1 MIILYEYTETAFTNN
16 GLGCLND
23 ATSCVVSETLNGEY
37 ELEMEYPV
45 NGIHYSDIQLRR
57 IIFAKPNSYDREQ
70 PFRIYSISKPI
81 GGLVTVNAEH
91 ISYDMSG
98 LPVRGAIEHYAWY
111 VKDVFDHIK
120 NNSVYPCPFTF
131 SSDITEEKKAISLSK
146 PRSVKAFLGTDE
158 GLLSLFG
165 GEWEFDRYNAILHK
179 ERGQNRGVSIEYGKN
194 LTDVT
199 QDEACSEMYTAV
211 YPYYYQEDDGLQRL
225 DEDVVKILDT
235 PYNNVCVLDLTSEFD
250 EMPTQ
255 DQLRAKTQEYIKDN
269 KLGEPKVSLKVSF
282 IKNPEVIEALQDVRL
297 GDTVGVKFIKIGVN
311 TTSRCINYEFNV
323 LTEQYNSI
331 GLGEPTKTIVDT
343 MTSTSIRI
351 DAANSAI
358 DDTQNDLDDEIDRAT
373 DAEGALD
380 TRITKTEEGL
390 EMEVSQRQTNDLDL
404 STRISQ
410 TPHKIDLTA
419 SGGEQ
424 SVGITIQLYDENG
437 NLVDTSSDNANIQI
451 TGVVTFNDLENAG
464 STTINGANITTGTI
478 SADRIDTENFVAKN
492 GNFTKSFNVE
502 IPISRSK
509 DFVIRAQSDELCFI
523 GREVYDIGLGGNL
536 IYGIYFKKN
545 RAYYAGPNGT
555 EEIATKNDIPDMSDY
570 ATKDDILTTSDLDNR
585 YMHDKFSGGS
595 DGTGSVFVHGIYYRS
610 GILTVTTASVSSS
623 DERLKTNISDMPDL
637 ESVYLKFKP
646 KKFRF
651 DDRLKGYD
659 HRWHYG
665 LLAQSVEESL
675 IEAGIFLDDTGLI
688 WKEPVY
694 DDFHEREVICDE
706 MVYKLDKDEL
716 HAMHIQM
723 IQKQHKE
730 IEQLKLENVRIKGEL
745 DILKQKLERLEE
757 KLC

>member
-111 VKDVFDHIK
+111 VNDVFDHIK

-211 YPYYYQEDDGLQRL
+211 YPYYYKEDDGLQRL
-225 DEDVVKILDT
+225 DEDIVKILDT

-255 DQLRAKTQEYIKDN
+255 DQLRAKTREYIKDN

-323 LTEQYNSI
+323 ITNQYNSI

-358 DDTQNDLDDEIDRAT
+358 DDTQNDLNDTKDDLTDEIDRAT
-373 DAEGALD
+373 GAEGALS

-390 EMEVSQRQTNDLDL
+390 ETEVTRAQGAENYLGSRITQTAESITAEVSKKVGEDEIRSKFAMSPENVTIESGSINFNSNTIGIDSDNFGLD
-404 STRISQ
+404 SDTGE
-410 TPHKIDLTA
+410 TKFY
-419 SGGEQ
+419 GEQ
-424 SVGITIQLYDENG
+424 TFYEDKSMSTSGRFGYGYIDGMSSPLGFYFNKNLYVNKNKVALEKNIPDTSKFAPKSSPTLSNATLTGNIDAIGIKGRSSSASANVRCQDGSSTGYLAIAATSSKRYKHDIADITDPKLDPHRLLRLHARQYKYNLDYLDPEDTRYDE
-437 NLVDTSSDNANIQI
+437 
-451 TGVVTFNDLENAG
+451 VVCG
-464 STTINGANITTGTI
+464 
-478 SADRIDTENFVAKN
+478 FVAEEVLKQYPVACE
-492 GNFTKSFNVE
+492 FNAYGMPE
-502 IPISRSK
+502 NWDARYIIPPM
-509 DFVIRAQSDELCFI
+509 L
-523 GREVYDIGLGGNL
+523 
-536 IYGIYFKKN
+536 
-545 RAYYAGPNGT
+545 
-555 EEIATKNDIPDMSDY
+555 
-570 ATKDDILTTSDLDNR
+570 
-585 YMHDKFSGGS
+585 
-595 DGTGSVFVHGIYYRS
+595 
-610 GILTVTTASVSSS
+610 
-623 DERLKTNISDMPDL
+623 
-637 ESVYLKFKP
+637 
-646 KKFRF
+646 
-651 DDRLKGYD
+651 
-659 HRWHYG
+659 
-665 LLAQSVEESL
+665 SL
-675 IEAGIFLDDTGLI
+675 IQE
-688 WKEPVY
+688 
-694 DDFHEREVICDE
+694 
-706 MVYKLDKDEL
+706 
-716 HAMHIQM
+716 
-723 IQKQHKE
+723 QHLE
-730 IEQLKLENVRIKGEL
+730 IESLKLENLQIKGEL
-745 DILKQKLERLEE
+745 DILKQKLKRLEE

>member
-57 IIFAKPNSYDREQ
+57 IIFAKPNSYDRAQ

-131 SSDITEEKKAISLSK
+131 SSDITEEKKSISLSK

-235 PYNNVCVLDLTSEFD
+235 TYNNVCVLDLTSEFD

-282 IKNPEVIEALQDVRL
+282 IKNPEVIESLQDVRL

-343 MTSTSIRI
+343 MTSTNTRI

-373 DAEGALD
+373 DAEGAL
-380 TRITKTEEGL
+380 
-390 EMEVSQRQTNDLDL
+390 
-404 STRISQ
+404 STRIDKTDSDITLEVARAQ
-410 TPHKIDLTA
+410 LAEGQLDA
-419 SGGEQ
+419 SL
-424 SVGITIQLYDENG
+424 QLKLGRDENDQI
-437 NLVDTSSDNANIQI
+437 VSMINA
-451 TGVVTFNDLENAG
+451 
-464 STTINGANITTGTI
+464 
-478 SADRIDTENFVAKN
+478 SADQIKLTGNRLIVECNNF
-492 GNFTKSFNVE
+492 
-502 IPISRSK
+502 
-509 DFVIRAQSDELCFI
+509 EL
-523 GREVYDIGLGGNL
+523 D
-536 IYGIYFKKN
+536 
-545 RAYYAGPNGT
+545 YAGRVHIIDSLLFDSGDAT
-555 EEIATKNDIPDMSDY
+555 GIEILGHDGKHNALLQNINLDIESVTTQDGFAL
-570 ATKDDILTTSDLDNR
+570 ATKDDIPTTSDLDNR

-595 DGTGSVFVHGIYYRS
+595 DGTGSVFVHGIYYSS

-623 DERLKTNISDMPDL
+623 DERLKTNVSDMPDL
-637 ESVYLKFKP
+637 ESVYMKFKP

-675 IEAGIFLDDTGLI
+675 IEAGISICDTGLI

-723 IQKQHKE
+723 IQKQQHE
-730 IEQLKLENVRIKGEL
+730 IESLKLENLQIKGEL

>member
-23 ATSCVVSETLNGEY
+23 ATSCVVKETLNGEY
-37 ELEMEYPV
+37 GLEMEYPV

-57 IIFAKPNSYDREQ
+57 IILAKPNSYDQTQ

-111 VKDVFDHIK
+111 VNDVFEHIR

-131 SSDITEEKKAISLSK
+131 SSDITEEKKDISLSK
-146 PRSVKAFLGTDE
+146 PRSVKAFLGTEE

-165 GEWEFDRYNAILHK
+165 GEWEFDRYKAVLHNK
-179 ERGQNRGVSIEYGKN
+179 RGQNRGVSIEYGKN

-199 QDEACSEMYTAV
+199 QDEKCSEMYTAV

-225 DEDVVKILDT
+225 DDDVVKILDT
-235 PYNNVCVLDLTSEFD
+235 PYKNVCVLDLTSEFE

-255 DQLRAKTQEYIKDN
+255 DQLRTKAQEYIKDN

-297 GDTVGVKFIKIGVN
+297 GDTVGVKFIKIGVD
-311 TTSRCINYEFNV
+311 TTSRCISYEFNV
-323 LTEQYNSI
+323 LTGQYNSI
-331 GLGEPTKTIVDT
+331 ELGEPTKTIVDT
-343 MTSTSIRI
+343 MTSTSSRL
-351 DAANSAI
+351 DS
-358 DDTQNDLDDEIDRAT
+358 TQNDLNDTKNDLDDTKEDLTDEIDRAT
-373 DAEGALD
+373 TSEGVLN

-390 EMEVSQRQTNDLDL
+390 ESEVSQRQANDLDL

-437 NLVDTSSDNANIQI
+437 NLVDTSSGEANITV
-451 TGVVTFNDLENAG
+451 TGFVTFTDLANAG
-464 STTINGANITTGTI
+464 STTINGSNITTGI
-478 SADRIDTENFVAKN
+478 IRSSNSE
-492 GNFTKSFNVE
+492 FTNATFYEGV
-502 IPISRSK
+502 
-509 DFVIRAQSDELCFI
+509 DF
-523 GREVYDIGLGGNL
+523 GYNW
-536 IYGIYFKKN
+536 
-545 RAYYAGPNGT
+545 
-555 EEIATKNDIPDMSDY
+555 
-570 ATKDDILTTSDLDNR
+570 
-585 YMHDKFSGGS
+585 GGS
-595 DGTGSVFVHGIYYRS
+595 EYTFPIFSVPSLGTLQFGGSGLHTHMPGSLEVDGVISHYGSSVVWEDDLSSYINDVDAYADSDKGTTFYYS
-610 GILTVTTASVSSS
+610 IQHDGHILTVRRRAINTS
-623 DERLKTNISDMPDL
+623 DERLKVDLLPLDDLTGIYMSFEPISYHFNPGLD
-637 ESVYLKFKP
+637 
-646 KKFRF
+646 
-651 DDRLKGYD
+651 GYEKELQ
-659 HRWHYG
+659 YG
-665 LLAQSVEESL
+665 LSAQKVEK
-675 IEAGIFLDDTGLI
+675 AFLDHGIKDNALV
-688 WKEPVY
+688 WKVAP
-694 DDFHEREVICDE
+694 DKDFHEDTYTGGDL
-706 MVYKLDKDEL
+706 VYHLDKDQL

-723 IQKQHKE
+723 IQKQQHE
-730 IEQLKLENVRIKGEL
+730 IEALKLENTQVKGEL
-745 DILKQKLERLEE
+745 DILKQRLERLEE

>member
-57 IIFAKPNSYDREQ
+57 IIFAKPNSYDRAQ

-131 SSDITEEKKAISLSK
+131 SSDITEEKKSISLSK

-235 PYNNVCVLDLTSEFD
+235 TYNNVCVLDLTSEFD

-282 IKNPEVIEALQDVRL
+282 IKNPEVIESLQDVRL

-343 MTSTSIRI
+343 MTSTNTRI

-373 DAEGALD
+373 DAEGAL
-380 TRITKTEEGL
+380 
-390 EMEVSQRQTNDLDL
+390 
-404 STRISQ
+404 STRIDKTDSDITLEVARAQ
-410 TPHKIDLTA
+410 LAEGQLDA
-419 SGGEQ
+419 SL
-424 SVGITIQLYDENG
+424 QLKLGRDENDQI
-437 NLVDTSSDNANIQI
+437 VSMINA
-451 TGVVTFNDLENAG
+451 
-464 STTINGANITTGTI
+464 
-478 SADRIDTENFVAKN
+478 SADQIKLTGNRLIVECNNF
-492 GNFTKSFNVE
+492 
-502 IPISRSK
+502 
-509 DFVIRAQSDELCFI
+509 EL
-523 GREVYDIGLGGNL
+523 D
-536 IYGIYFKKN
+536 
-545 RAYYAGPNGT
+545 YAGRVHIIDSLLFDSGDAT
-555 EEIATKNDIPDMSDY
+555 GIEILGHDGKHNALLQNINLDIESVTTQDGFAL
-570 ATKDDILTTSDLDNR
+570 ATKDDIPTTSDLDNR

-595 DGTGSVFVHGIYYRS
+595 DGTGSVFVHGIYYSS

-623 DERLKTNISDMPDL
+623 DERLKTNVSDMPDL
-637 ESVYLKFKP
+637 ESVYMKFKP

-675 IEAGIFLDDTGLI
+675 IEAGISICDTGLI

-723 IQKQHKE
+723 IQKQQHE
-730 IEQLKLENVRIKGEL
+730 IESLKLENLQIKGEL
-745 DILKQKLERLEE
+745 DILKQKLKRLEE

>member
-23 ATSCVVSETLNGEY
+23 ATSCVVKETLNSEY

-57 IIFAKPNSYDREQ
+57 IIFAKPNSYDQAQ

-81 GGLVTVNAEH
+81 GGIVTVNAEH

-98 LPVRGAIEHYAWY
+98 LPVRGSLENYAWY
-111 VKDVFDHIK
+111 VNDVFEHIR

-131 SSDITEEKKAISLSK
+131 SSDITEEKKSINLSK
-146 PRSVKAFLGTDE
+146 PRSVKAFLGTDD

-179 ERGQNRGVSIEYGKN
+179 KRGQNRGVSIEYGKN

-199 QDEACSEMYTAV
+199 QDEKCSEMYTAV

-225 DEDVVKILDT
+225 DDDVIKILDT
-235 PYNNVCVLDLTSEFD
+235 TYKNVYVLDLSSEFD

-255 DQLRAKTQEYIKDN
+255 DQLREKAQEYINDN

-282 IKNPEVIEALQDVRL
+282 IKNPEVIEALHDVRL
-297 GDTVGVKFIKIGVN
+297 GDTVSVKFIKIGVD
-311 TTSRCINYEFNV
+311 TTSRCISYEFNV

-331 GLGEPTKTIVDT
+331 ELGEPTKTIVDT
-343 MTSTSIRI
+343 MTSTNSKIDDANDRI
-351 DAANSAI
+351 DDANGAI
-358 DDTQNDLDDEIDRAT
+358 EDTQDNLDAEIDRAT
-373 DAEGALD
+373 GAED
-380 TRITKTEEGL
+380 
-390 EMEVSQRQTNDLDL
+390 VL
-404 STRISQ
+404 STRIDKTDSDITLEVERAQ
-410 TPHKIDLTA
+410 LAEGQLNA
-419 SGGEQ
+419 SLSLKLGR
-424 SVGITIQLYDENG
+424 DENDQ
-437 NLVDTSSDNANIQI
+437 VVSMINA
-451 TGVVTFNDLENAG
+451 
-464 STTINGANITTGTI
+464 
-478 SADRIDTENFVAKN
+478 SADQIKLKGNRLIVECNNFELDSAGRVHIIDSLLFDSGDAT
-492 GNFTKSFNVE
+492 GIE
-502 IPISRSK
+502 I
-509 DFVIRAQSDELCFI
+509 I
-523 GREVYDIGLGGNL
+523 GYDGLHN
-536 IYGIYFKKN
+536 
-545 RAYYAGPNGT
+545 
-555 EEIATKNDIPDMSDY
+555 ATLRNIKLDIESVTTLDGLTLATIEDIP
-570 ATKDDILTTSDLDNR
+570 TTEDLDNR
-585 YMHDKFSGGS
+585 YMHGMVSSGLS
-595 DGTGSVFVHGIYYRS
+595 GTGSVFVHGIHYSS

-623 DERLKTNISDMPDL
+623 DERLKTNVSDMPDL

-646 KKFRF
+646 KKFQF

-675 IEAGIFLDDTGLI
+675 IEAGISIDDTGLI

-723 IQKQHKE
+723 IQKQHEE
-730 IEQLKLENVRIKGEL
+730 IEQLKLENVQIKGEL
-745 DILKQKLERLEE
+745 DILKQKLKILEG

>member
-57 IIFAKPNSYDREQ
+57 IIFVKPNSYDREQ

-131 SSDITEEKKAISLSK
+131 SSDITEEKKAISLSE

-235 PYNNVCVLDLTSEFD
+235 TYNNVCVLDLTSEFD

-343 MTSTSIRI
+343 MTSTNTRI
-351 DAANSAI
+351 DEANSAI

-373 DAEGALD
+373 DAEGAL
-380 TRITKTEEGL
+380 
-390 EMEVSQRQTNDLDL
+390 
-404 STRISQ
+404 STRIDKTDSDITLEVARAKSAEGQ
-410 TPHKIDLTA
+410 LDASLSLKLGRDENDQVVSMINASADQISLQGNRLIIDSNNFQLDGDGHVYIVESLGFRASSYGENTEIIGLDGKGDPVLQNIYLDLNSVTAQNDESIATTSYVDNLIARIPEPPVKKITA
-419 SGGEQ
+419 SPTGTHSGTIKKAIRFLNVIGGSNGTYQIHGEVYTIDTGSDRRIKDHITDLPEELESAYLNLHPVKFRYKPGLKSSDSSQ
-424 SVGITIQLYDENG
+424 YHYGFISQELEKALLDVGIRECDTSLYEY
-437 NLVDTSSDNANIQI
+437 LPVDTDEH
-451 TGVVTFNDLENAG
+451 VDLY
-464 STTINGANITTGTI
+464 
-478 SADRIDTENFVAKN
+478 V
-492 GNFTKSFNVE
+492 
-502 IPISRSK
+502 
-509 DFVIRAQSDELCFI
+509 
-523 GREVYDIGLGGNL
+523 
-536 IYGIYFKKN
+536 
-545 RAYYAGPNGT
+545 
-555 EEIATKNDIPDMSDY
+555 
-570 ATKDDILTTSDLDNR
+570 DDKLHHVN
-585 YMHDKFSGGS
+585 
-595 DGTGSVFVHGIYYRS
+595 YR
-610 GILTVTTASVSSS
+610 
-623 DERLKTNISDMPDL
+623 
-637 ESVYLKFKP
+637 
-646 KKFRF
+646 
-651 DDRLKGYD
+651 
-659 HRWHYG
+659 
-665 LLAQSVEESL
+665 
-675 IEAGIFLDDTGLI
+675 
-688 WKEPVY
+688 
-694 DDFHEREVICDE
+694 
-706 MVYKLDKDEL
+706 EL
-716 HAMHIQM
+716 HAMHVQM
-723 IQKQHKE
+723 IQKQQHE
-730 IEQLKLENVRIKGEL
+730 IESLKLENLQIKGEL

>member
-343 MTSTSIRI
+343 MTSTNTRI

-358 DDTQNDLDDEIDRAT
+358 DDTQDDLDDEIDRAT
-373 DAEGALD
+373 DAEGAL
-380 TRITKTEEGL
+380 
-390 EMEVSQRQTNDLDL
+390 
-404 STRISQ
+404 STRIDKTDSDITLEVARAKSAEGQ
-410 TPHKIDLTA
+410 LDA
-419 SGGEQ
+419 SLVMKLGR
-424 SVGITIQLYDENG
+424 DENDQ
-437 NLVDTSSDNANIQI
+437 VVSMINA
-451 TGVVTFNDLENAG
+451 
-464 STTINGANITTGTI
+464 
-478 SADRIDTENFVAKN
+478 SADQIKLTGNRLIVECNNFELDSAGRVHIIDSLLFDSGDAT
-492 GNFTKSFNVE
+492 GIE
-502 IPISRSK
+502 I
-509 DFVIRAQSDELCFI
+509 I
-523 GREVYDIGLGGNL
+523 GHDGRHNALLQNINLDIESV
-536 IYGIYFKKN
+536 
-545 RAYYAGPNGT
+545 T
-555 EEIATKNDIPDMSDY
+555 TPDGFAL
-570 ATKDDILTTSDLDNR
+570 ATKDDIPTTSYLDNR
-585 YMHDKFSGGS
+585 YMHAKSSGGS
-595 DGTGSVFVHGIYYRS
+595 DGTGSVFVHGIYYNS

-623 DERLKTNISDMPDL
+623 DKRLKTNVSDMPDL

-665 LLAQSVEESL
+665 LLAQSVEESM
-675 IEAGIFLDDTGLI
+675 IEAGISIDDTGLI

-730 IEQLKLENVRIKGEL
+730 IEQLKLENVQIKGEL

>member
-81 GGLVTVNAEH
+81 GGLVTINAEH

-235 PYNNVCVLDLTSEFD
+235 TYNNVCVLDLTSEFD

-282 IKNPEVIEALQDVRL
+282 IINPEVIEALQDVRL

-343 MTSTSIRI
+343 MTSTSNRI

-358 DDTQNDLDDEIDRAT
+358 DDTQNDLNDTKDDLTDEIDRAT
-373 DAEGALD
+373 VAEGALN
-380 TRITKTEEGL
+380 TRITKTEEGI
-390 EMEVSQRQTNDLDL
+390 EMEVTRAQGAENSLGSRITQAADSITEEVSKKVGEDEIRSKFAMSPENVTIESGSINFNSNTIGIDSDNFGLD
-404 STRISQ
+404 SYTGE
-410 TPHKIDLTA
+410 TKFY
-419 SGGEQ
+419 GEQ
-424 SVGITIQLYDENG
+424 TFYEDKSMSTSGRFGYGYIDGMSSPLGFYFNENLYVNQNKVALESSPTLSNATLTGNIDAIGIKGRSSSASANVRCQDGSSTGYLAISATSSRRYKHDIADITDPKLDPHHLLRLHARQYKYNLDYLDPEDTRYDE
-437 NLVDTSSDNANIQI
+437 
-451 TGVVTFNDLENAG
+451 VVCG
-464 STTINGANITTGTI
+464 
-478 SADRIDTENFVAKN
+478 FVAEEVLKQYPVACE
-492 GNFTKSFNVE
+492 FNAYGMPE
-502 IPISRSK
+502 NWDARYIIPPM
-509 DFVIRAQSDELCFI
+509 L
-523 GREVYDIGLGGNL
+523 
-536 IYGIYFKKN
+536 
-545 RAYYAGPNGT
+545 
-555 EEIATKNDIPDMSDY
+555 
-570 ATKDDILTTSDLDNR
+570 
-585 YMHDKFSGGS
+585 
-595 DGTGSVFVHGIYYRS
+595 
-610 GILTVTTASVSSS
+610 
-623 DERLKTNISDMPDL
+623 
-637 ESVYLKFKP
+637 
-646 KKFRF
+646 
-651 DDRLKGYD
+651 
-659 HRWHYG
+659 
-665 LLAQSVEESL
+665 SL
-675 IEAGIFLDDTGLI
+675 IQE
-688 WKEPVY
+688 
-694 DDFHEREVICDE
+694 
-706 MVYKLDKDEL
+706 
-716 HAMHIQM
+716 
-723 IQKQHKE
+723 QHLE
-730 IEQLKLENVRIKGEL
+730 IESLKLENLQIKGEL
-745 DILKQKLERLEE
+745 DILKQKLKRLEE

>member
-1 MIILYEYTETAFTNN
+1 MIILYEYTETVFTNN

-23 ATSCVVSETLNGEY
+23 ATSCVVKETLNSEY

-57 IIFAKPNSYDREQ
+57 IIFAKPNSYDQAQ

-81 GGLVTVNAEH
+81 GGIVTVNAEH

-98 LPVRGAIEHYAWY
+98 LPVRGALENYAWY
-111 VKDVFDHIK
+111 VNDVFEHIR

-131 SSDITEEKKAISLSK
+131 SSDITEEKKSINLSK
-146 PRSVKAFLGTDE
+146 PRSVKAFLGTDD

-179 ERGQNRGVSIEYGKN
+179 KRGQNRGVSIEYGKN

-225 DEDVVKILDT
+225 DDDVIKILDT
-235 PYNNVCVLDLTSEFD
+235 TYKNVYVLDLSSEFD

-255 DQLRAKTQEYIKDN
+255 DQLREKAQEYINDN

-282 IKNPEVIEALQDVRL
+282 IKNPEVIEALHDVRL
-297 GDTVGVKFIKIGVN
+297 GDTVSVKFIKIGVD
-311 TTSRCINYEFNV
+311 TTSRCISYEFNV

-331 GLGEPTKTIVDT
+331 ELGEPIKTIVDT
-343 MTSTSIRI
+343 MTST
-351 DAANSAI
+351 NSAI
-358 DDTQNDLDDEIDRAT
+358 IDTQNNLDAEIDRAT
-373 DAEGALD
+373 GVEGTLN
-380 TRITKTEEGL
+380 TRIEKTDEGL
-390 EMEVSQRQTNDLDL
+390 EMEVSQRQANDLDL

-410 TPHKIDLTA
+410 TPHAIALIA
-419 SGGEQ
+419 SGGNN
-424 SVGITIQLYDENG
+424 SVGIEIQLYDENG
-437 NLVDTSSDNANIQI
+437 NLISKESETANITI
-451 TGVVTFNDLENAG
+451 TGFVAFEDLEHTG
-464 STTINGANITTGTI
+464 RTTINGSNIKTGTI
-478 SADRIDTENFVAKN
+478 SADRIDTENLVAKN
-492 GNFTKSFNVE
+492 GNFTKSFNVQ
-502 IPISRSK
+502 IPISGSK
-509 DFVIRAQSDELCFI
+509 NFVIRAQSDELCFI
-523 GREVYDIGLGGNL
+523 GREEYDSGLEGNI

-545 RAYYAGPNGT
+545 RAYYAGPNST
-555 EEIATKNDIPDMSDY
+555 AEIATKNDILT
-570 ATKDDILTTSDLDNR
+570 TKDLDKR
-585 YMHDKFSGGS
+585 YMYDKQSGGS
-595 DGTGSVFVHGIYYRS
+595 DGEGSVFVHGVYYSS
-610 GILTVTTASVSSS
+610 GILTVTTASVKSS
-623 DERLKTNISDMPDL
+623 DERLKTNVSDMPDL

-675 IEAGIFLDDTGLI
+675 IEAGISIDDTGLI

-730 IEQLKLENVRIKGEL
+730 IEQLKLENVQIKGEL
-745 DILKQKLERLEE
+745 DILKQRLERMEE
-757 KLC
+757 RYANHV

>member
-57 IIFAKPNSYDREQ
+57 IIFAKPNSYDRAQ

-235 PYNNVCVLDLTSEFD
+235 SYNNVCVLDLTSEFD

-282 IKNPEVIEALQDVRL
+282 IKNPEVIDALQDVRL

-331 GLGEPTKTIVDT
+331 ELGEPTKTIVDT
-343 MTSTSIRI
+343 MTSTNTRI

-358 DDTQNDLDDEIDRAT
+358 DDTQDNLDDEIDRAT

-380 TRITKTEEGL
+380 TRITKTAEGL
-390 EMEVSQRQTNDLDL
+390 EMEVSQRQANDLDL

-419 SGGEQ
+419 YGGDQ
-424 SVGITIQLYDENG
+424 SVGIIIQLYDENG
-437 NLVDTSSDNANIQI
+437 NLVDTSSGEANII
-451 TGVVTFNDLENAG
+451 VTGFVTFNDLENAG

-478 SADRIDTENFVAKN
+478 SADRIDTENLVAKN

-502 IPISRSK
+502 IPISGSK
-509 DFVIRAQSDELCFI
+509 NFVIRAQSDELCFI
-523 GREVYDIGLGGNL
+523 GREVYDSGLGGNL

-595 DGTGSVFVHGIYYRS
+595 DGTGSVFVHGIYYSS

-623 DERLKTNISDMPDL
+623 DERLKTNVSDMPDL

-675 IEAGIFLDDTGLI
+675 IEAGISIYDTGLI

-730 IEQLKLENVRIKGEL
+730 IESLKLENVQIKGEL
-745 DILKQKLERLEE
+745 DILKQKLKRLEE

>member
-23 ATSCVVSETLNGEY
+23 ATSCVVKETLNSEY

-57 IIFAKPNSYDREQ
+57 IIFAKPNSYDQAQ

-81 GGLVTVNAEH
+81 GGIVTVNAEH

-98 LPVRGAIEHYAWY
+98 LPVRGALENYAWY
-111 VKDVFDHIK
+111 VNDVFEHIR

-131 SSDITEEKKAISLSK
+131 SSDITEEKKSINLSK
-146 PRSVKAFLGTDE
+146 PRSVKAFLGTDD

-179 ERGQNRGVSIEYGKN
+179 KRGQNRGVSIEYGKN

-225 DEDVVKILDT
+225 DDDVIKILDT
-235 PYNNVCVLDLTSEFD
+235 TYKNVYVLDLSSEFD

-255 DQLRAKTQEYIKDN
+255 DQLREKAQEYINDN

-282 IKNPEVIEALQDVRL
+282 IKNPEVIEALHDVRL
-297 GDTVGVKFIKIGVN
+297 GDTVSVKFIKIGVD
-311 TTSRCINYEFNV
+311 TTSRCISYEFNV

-331 GLGEPTKTIVDT
+331 ELGEPIKTIVDT
-343 MTSTSIRI
+343 MTST
-351 DAANSAI
+351 NSKI
-358 DDTQNDLDDEIDRAT
+358 DDANGAIEDTQDNLDAEIDRAT
-373 DAEGALD
+373 ASEEVLGTRIDKTDSDITLEVTRAKLAEGQLDASLSLKLGRDENDQVVSMINASADQIKLTGNRLIVECNNFELDSSGRVHIIDSLLFDSGDATGIEIIGHDGKHNALLKN
-380 TRITKTEEGL
+380 I
-390 EMEVSQRQTNDLDL
+390 NLD
-404 STRISQ
+404 I
-410 TPHKIDLTA
+410 
-419 SGGEQ
+419 E
-424 SVGITIQLYDENG
+424 SVTTLDGITLAT
-437 NLVDTSSDNANIQI
+437 VD
-451 TGVVTFNDLENAG
+451 
-464 STTINGANITTGTI
+464 
-478 SADRIDTENFVAKN
+478 
-492 GNFTKSFNVE
+492 
-502 IPISRSK
+502 
-509 DFVIRAQSDELCFI
+509 
-523 GREVYDIGLGGNL
+523 
-536 IYGIYFKKN
+536 
-545 RAYYAGPNGT
+545 
-555 EEIATKNDIPDMSDY
+555 DIP
-570 ATKDDILTTSDLDNR
+570 TTEDLDNR
-585 YMHDKFSGGS
+585 YMHGMVSSGLS
-595 DGTGSVFVHGIYYRS
+595 GTGSVFVHGIHYSS

-623 DERLKTNISDMPDL
+623 DERLKTNVSDMPDL
-637 ESVYLKFKP
+637 ESVYMKFKP
-646 KKFRF
+646 KKFQF

-675 IEAGIFLDDTGLI
+675 IEVGISIDDTGLI

-730 IEQLKLENVRIKGEL
+730 IEQLKLENVQIKGEL
-745 DILKQKLERLEE
+745 DILKQRLERMEE
-757 KLC
+757 RYANNV

>member
-111 VKDVFDHIK
+111 VNDVFDHIK

-211 YPYYYQEDDGLQRL
+211 YPYYYQEDDGLQKL

-235 PYNNVCVLDLTSEFD
+235 TYNNVCVLDLTSEFD

-343 MTSTSIRI
+343 MTSTNTRI

-358 DDTQNDLDDEIDRAT
+358 DDTQDNLNDEIDRAT

-380 TRITKTEEGL
+380 TRITKTAESIEL
-390 EMEVSQRQTNDLDL
+390 EVTRAQGAENYLGSRITQTAESITAEVSKKVGEDEIRSKFAMSPENVTIESGSINFNSNTIGIDSDNFGLD
-404 STRISQ
+404 SDTGE
-410 TPHKIDLTA
+410 TKFY
-419 SGGEQ
+419 GEQ
-424 SVGITIQLYDENG
+424 TFYEDKSMSTSGRFGYGYIDGMSSPLGFYFNKNLYVNK
-437 NLVDTSSDNANIQI
+437 NK
-451 TGVVTFNDLENAG
+451 
-464 STTINGANITTGTI
+464 
-478 SADRIDTENFVAKN
+478 VALAK
-492 GNFTKSFNVE
+492 
-502 IPISRSK
+502 
-509 DFVIRAQSDELCFI
+509 
-523 GREVYDIGLGGNL
+523 
-536 IYGIYFKKN
+536 
-545 RAYYAGPNGT
+545 
-555 EEIATKNDIPDMSDY
+555 DIPDTSEFARKSSPTLSN
-570 ATKDDILTTSDLDNR
+570 ATLTGNIDAI
-585 YMHDKFSGGS
+585 
-595 DGTGSVFVHGIYYRS
+595 GIKGR
-610 GILTVTTASVSSS
+610 SSS
-623 DERLKTNISDMPDL
+623 ASANVRCQDGSSTG
-637 ESVYLKFKP
+637 YLAIAATSSKRYKHDIADITDP
-646 KKFRF
+646 
-651 DDRLKGYD
+651 
-659 HRWHYG
+659 
-665 LLAQSVEESL
+665 
-675 IEAGIFLDDTGLI
+675 
-688 WKEPVY
+688 
-694 DDFHEREVICDE
+694 
-706 MVYKLDKDEL
+706 KLDPHHLLKL
-716 HAMHIQM
+716 HARQYKYNLDYLDPKDARYDEVVCGFVAEEVLKQYPVACEFNAYGMPENWDARYIIPPMLALIQE
-723 IQKQHKE
+723 QHLE
-730 IEQLKLENVRIKGEL
+730 IESLKLENLQIKGEL
-745 DILKQKLERLEE
+745 DILKQKLKRLEE

>member
-98 LPVRGAIEHYAWY
+98 LPVRGAIEHYVWY

-225 DEDVVKILDT
+225 DEDVVKIIDT
-235 PYNNVCVLDLTSEFD
+235 SYNNVCVLDLTSEFD

-343 MTSTSIRI
+343 MTSTNTRI
-351 DAANSAI
+351 DEANSAI
-358 DDTQNDLDDEIDRAT
+358 DDTQDNLDDEIDRAT
-373 DAEGALD
+373 DAEGAL
-380 TRITKTEEGL
+380 
-390 EMEVSQRQTNDLDL
+390 
-404 STRISQ
+404 STRIDKTDSNIALEVTRAQ
-410 TPHKIDLTA
+410 GAENSLASSITLTA
-419 SGGEQ
+419 ESITTEVTRAQGAENSLASTITQTAESITAEVNKKVGTDEIRSKFAMSPENVTIESGSINFNSNTIGIDSDNFGLDSYTGETKFYGEQ
-424 SVGITIQLYDENG
+424 TFYEDKSMSTSGRFGYGYIDGMSSPLGFYFNENLYVNQNKVALESSPTLSNATLTGNIDAIGIKGRSSSASANVRCQDGSSTGYLAIAATSSKRYKHDIADITDSKLDPHRLLRLHARQYKYNLDYLDPEDARYDE
-437 NLVDTSSDNANIQI
+437 
-451 TGVVTFNDLENAG
+451 VVCG
-464 STTINGANITTGTI
+464 
-478 SADRIDTENFVAKN
+478 FVAEEVLKQYPVACE
-492 GNFTKSFNVE
+492 FNAYGMPE
-502 IPISRSK
+502 NWDARYIIPPM
-509 DFVIRAQSDELCFI
+509 L
-523 GREVYDIGLGGNL
+523 
-536 IYGIYFKKN
+536 
-545 RAYYAGPNGT
+545 
-555 EEIATKNDIPDMSDY
+555 
-570 ATKDDILTTSDLDNR
+570 
-585 YMHDKFSGGS
+585 
-595 DGTGSVFVHGIYYRS
+595 
-610 GILTVTTASVSSS
+610 
-623 DERLKTNISDMPDL
+623 
-637 ESVYLKFKP
+637 
-646 KKFRF
+646 
-651 DDRLKGYD
+651 
-659 HRWHYG
+659 
-665 LLAQSVEESL
+665 SL
-675 IEAGIFLDDTGLI
+675 IQE
-688 WKEPVY
+688 
-694 DDFHEREVICDE
+694 
-706 MVYKLDKDEL
+706 
-716 HAMHIQM
+716 
-723 IQKQHKE
+723 QHLE
-730 IEQLKLENVRIKGEL
+730 IESLKLENLQIKGEL
-745 DILKQKLERLEE
+745 DILKQKLKRLEE

>member
-57 IIFAKPNSYDREQ
+57 IIFAKPNSYDRAQ

-131 SSDITEEKKAISLSK
+131 SSDITEEKKSISLSK

-199 QDEACSEMYTAV
+199 QDEVCSEMYTAV

-235 PYNNVCVLDLTSEFD
+235 TYNNVCVLDLTSEFD

-343 MTSTSIRI
+343 MTSTNTRI
-351 DAANSAI
+351 DEANSAI
-358 DDTQNDLDDEIDRAT
+358 DDTQNNLDDEIDRAT
-373 DAEGALD
+373 GAEGALSI
-380 TRITKTEEGL
+380 RVTKTEEGIVSEVTRAQNAESSL
-390 EMEVSQRQTNDLDL
+390 ASSITQTSESITAEVSKKVGENEVRSKFAMSSENVTIESGSINFNSNTIGIDSDNFGLDPD
-404 STRISQ
+404 TGE
-410 TPHKIDLTA
+410 TKFY
-419 SGGEQ
+419 GEQ
-424 SVGITIQLYDENG
+424 TFYDDKSMTNSGTFGYGYIDGMSSPLAFYFDHDLYVNQNKVALESSPTLSNATLTGNIDAIGIKGRSSSASANVRCQNG
-437 NLVDTSSDNANIQI
+437 SSTGYLAIAATSSQ
-451 TGVVTFNDLENAG
+451 
-464 STTINGANITTGTI
+464 
-478 SADRIDTENFVAKN
+478 
-492 GNFTKSFNVE
+492 
-502 IPISRSK
+502 
-509 DFVIRAQSDELCFI
+509 
-523 GREVYDIGLGGNL
+523 
-536 IYGIYFKKN
+536 
-545 RAYYAGPNGT
+545 
-555 EEIATKNDIPDMSDY
+555 
-570 ATKDDILTTSDLDNR
+570 R
-585 YMHDKFSGGS
+585 YKH
-595 DGTGSVFVHGIYYRS
+595 
-610 GILTVTTASVSSS
+610 
-623 DERLKTNISDMPDL
+623 NISDITDPKLDPHRLLRLHARQYKYNLDYLDPEDARYDEVVCGFVAEEVLKQYPVACEFNAYGMPENWDARYIIPPML
-637 ESVYLKFKP
+637 
-646 KKFRF
+646 
-651 DDRLKGYD
+651 
-659 HRWHYG
+659 
-665 LLAQSVEESL
+665 SL
-675 IEAGIFLDDTGLI
+675 IQE
-688 WKEPVY
+688 
-694 DDFHEREVICDE
+694 
-706 MVYKLDKDEL
+706 
-716 HAMHIQM
+716 
-723 IQKQHKE
+723 QHCE
-730 IEQLKLENVRIKGEL
+730 IESLKLENLQIKGEL
-745 DILKQKLERLEE
+745 DILKQKLKRLEE

>member
-23 ATSCVVSETLNGEY
+23 ATSCVVKETLNSEY

-57 IIFAKPNSYDREQ
+57 IIFAKPNSYDQAQ

-81 GGLVTVNAEH
+81 GGIVTVNAEH

-98 LPVRGAIEHYAWY
+98 LPVRGALENYAWY
-111 VKDVFDHIK
+111 VNDVFEHIR

-131 SSDITEEKKAISLSK
+131 SSDITEEKKSINLSK
-146 PRSVKAFLGTDE
+146 PRSVKAFLGTDD

-179 ERGQNRGVSIEYGKN
+179 KRGQNRGVSIEYGKN

-225 DEDVVKILDT
+225 DDDVIKILDT
-235 PYNNVCVLDLTSEFD
+235 TYKNVYVLDLSSEFD

-255 DQLRAKTQEYIKDN
+255 DQLREKAQEYINDN

-282 IKNPEVIEALQDVRL
+282 IKNPEVIEALHDVRL
-297 GDTVGVKFIKIGVN
+297 GDTVSVKFIKIGVD
-311 TTSRCINYEFNV
+311 TTSRCISYEFNV

-331 GLGEPTKTIVDT
+331 ELGEPIKTIVDT
-343 MTSTSIRI
+343 MTSTNSRI
-351 DAANSAI
+351 DDANSAI
-358 DDTQNDLDDEIDRAT
+358 DDTQDNLDAEIDRAT
-373 DAEGALD
+373 ASEEVLGTRIDKTDSDITLEVTRAKLAEGQLD
-380 TRITKTEEGL
+380 A
-390 EMEVSQRQTNDLDL
+390 SL
-404 STRISQ
+404 SLKLGR
-410 TPHKIDLTA
+410 
-419 SGGEQ
+419 
-424 SVGITIQLYDENG
+424 DENDQVVSMINASADQIKLTG
-437 NLVDTSSDNANIQI
+437 NRLIVECNNFELDSSGRVHIIDSLLFDSGDA
-451 TGVVTFNDLENAG
+451 TGVEILGHDGKHQATLKNINLDIKSVTTLDG
-464 STTINGANITTGTI
+464 
-478 SADRIDTENFVAKN
+478 
-492 GNFTKSFNVE
+492 
-502 IPISRSK
+502 
-509 DFVIRAQSDELCFI
+509 
-523 GREVYDIGLGGNL
+523 
-536 IYGIYFKKN
+536 FKL
-545 RAYYAGPNGT
+545 
-555 EEIATKNDIPDMSDY
+555 
-570 ATKDDILTTSDLDNR
+570 ATKDDILTTKELDKR
-585 YMHDKFSGGS
+585 YMYDKVSGGS
-595 DGTGSVFVHGIYYRS
+595 DGTGSIFVHSITYSS
-610 GILTVTTASVSSS
+610 GILTVTTASVKSS
-623 DERLKTNISDMPDL
+623 DERLKTNVSDMPDL

-675 IEAGIFLDDTGLI
+675 IEAGISIDDTGMI

-730 IEQLKLENVRIKGEL
+730 IEQLKLENVQIKGEL
-745 DILKQKLERLEE
+745 DILKQKLKILEE

>member
-131 SSDITEEKKAISLSK
+131 SSDITEEKKSISLSK

-235 PYNNVCVLDLTSEFD
+235 SYNNVCVLDLTSEFD

-343 MTSTSIRI
+343 MTSTNTRI

-358 DDTQNDLDDEIDRAT
+358 DDTQDNLDDEIDRAT
-373 DAEGALD
+373 DAEGAL
-380 TRITKTEEGL
+380 
-390 EMEVSQRQTNDLDL
+390 
-404 STRISQ
+404 STRIDKTDSDITLEVSRAQ
-410 TPHKIDLTA
+410 LAEGQLDA
-419 SGGEQ
+419 SL
-424 SVGITIQLYDENG
+424 QLKLGRDENDQ
-437 NLVDTSSDNANIQI
+437 VVSMINA
-451 TGVVTFNDLENAG
+451 
-464 STTINGANITTGTI
+464 
-478 SADRIDTENFVAKN
+478 SADQIKLTGNRLIVECNNFELDSAGRVHIIDSLLFDSGDAT
-492 GNFTKSFNVE
+492 GIE
-502 IPISRSK
+502 I
-509 DFVIRAQSDELCFI
+509 I
-523 GREVYDIGLGGNL
+523 GHDGRHNALLQNINLDIESV
-536 IYGIYFKKN
+536 
-545 RAYYAGPNGT
+545 T
-555 EEIATKNDIPDMSDY
+555 TPDGFAL
-570 ATKDDILTTSDLDNR
+570 ATKDDIPTTGYLDNR
-585 YMHDKFSGGS
+585 YMHDKASGGS
-595 DGTGSVFVHGIYYRS
+595 DGTGSVFVHGVYYSS

-623 DERLKTNISDMPDL
+623 DERLKTNVSDMPDL

-675 IEAGIFLDDTGLI
+675 IEAGISIDDTGLI

-723 IQKQHKE
+723 IQKQQHE
-730 IEQLKLENVRIKGEL
+730 IESLKLENLQIKGEL
-745 DILKQKLERLEE
+745 DILKQKLKRLEE

>member
-23 ATSCVVSETLNGEY
+23 ATSCVVKETLNSEY

-57 IIFAKPNSYDREQ
+57 IIFAKPNSYDQAQ

-81 GGLVTVNAEH
+81 GGIVTVNAEH

-98 LPVRGAIEHYAWY
+98 LPVRGALENYAWY
-111 VKDVFDHIK
+111 VNDVFEHIR

-131 SSDITEEKKAISLSK
+131 SSDITEEKKSINLSK
-146 PRSVKAFLGTDE
+146 PRSVKAFLGTDD

-179 ERGQNRGVSIEYGKN
+179 KRGQNRGVSIEYGKN

-225 DEDVVKILDT
+225 DDDVIKILDT
-235 PYNNVCVLDLTSEFD
+235 EYKNVCVLDLSSEFD

-255 DQLRAKTQEYIKDN
+255 DQLREKAQEYINDN

-282 IKNPEVIEALQDVRL
+282 IKNPEVIEALHDVRL
-297 GDTVGVKFIKIGVN
+297 GDTVSVKFIKIGVD
-311 TTSRCINYEFNV
+311 TTSRCISYEFNV

-331 GLGEPTKTIVDT
+331 ELGEPIKTIVDT
-343 MTSTSIRI
+343 MTSTNIRI
-351 DAANSAI
+351 DDANSAI
-358 DDTQNDLDDEIDRAT
+358 IDTKDDLDDEIDRAT
-373 DAEGALD
+373 GAED
-380 TRITKTEEGL
+380 
-390 EMEVSQRQTNDLDL
+390 VL
-404 STRISQ
+404 STRIDKTDSDITLEVSRAQ
-410 TPHKIDLTA
+410 LAEGQLDA
-419 SGGEQ
+419 SL
-424 SVGITIQLYDENG
+424 QLKLGRDENDQ
-437 NLVDTSSDNANIQI
+437 VVSMINA
-451 TGVVTFNDLENAG
+451 
-464 STTINGANITTGTI
+464 
-478 SADRIDTENFVAKN
+478 SADQIKLIGNRLIVECNNFELDSSGRVHIIDSLLFDSGDAT
-492 GNFTKSFNVE
+492 GIE
-502 IPISRSK
+502 I
-509 DFVIRAQSDELCFI
+509 I
-523 GREVYDIGLGGNL
+523 GHDGKHNALLRNINLDINSVTTPDG
-536 IYGIYFKKN
+536 FKL
-545 RAYYAGPNGT
+545 
-555 EEIATKNDIPDMSDY
+555 ATKNDI
-570 ATKDDILTTSDLDNR
+570 LTTEDLDKR
-585 YMHDKFSGGS
+585 YMYDKHSGGS
-595 DGTGSVFVHGIYYRS
+595 DGTGSVFVHSIVYSS
-610 GILTVTTASVSSS
+610 GILTVTTASVKSS
-623 DERLKTNISDMPDL
+623 DERLKTNVSDMPDL

-675 IEAGIFLDDTGLI
+675 IEAGISTDDTGLI

-730 IEQLKLENVRIKGEL
+730 IEQLKLENVQIKGEL
-745 DILKQKLERLEE
+745 DILKQRLERMEE
-757 KLC
+757 RYANNV

>member
-23 ATSCVVSETLNGEY
+23 ATSCVVKETLNSEY

-57 IIFAKPNSYDREQ
+57 IIFAKPNSYDQAQ

-81 GGLVTVNAEH
+81 GGIVTVNAEH

-98 LPVRGAIEHYAWY
+98 LPVRGALENYAWY
-111 VKDVFDHIK
+111 VNDVFEHIR

-131 SSDITEEKKAISLSK
+131 SSDITEEKKSINLSK
-146 PRSVKAFLGTDE
+146 PRSVKAFLGTDD

-179 ERGQNRGVSIEYGKN
+179 QRGQNRGVSIEYGKN

-225 DEDVVKILDT
+225 DDDVIKILDT
-235 PYNNVCVLDLTSEFD
+235 EYKNVCVLDLSSEFD

-255 DQLRAKTQEYIKDN
+255 DQLREKAQEYINDN

-282 IKNPEVIEALQDVRL
+282 IKNPEVIEALHDVRL
-297 GDTVGVKFIKIGVN
+297 GDTVSVKFIKIGVD
-311 TTSRCINYEFNV
+311 TTSRCISYEFNV

-331 GLGEPTKTIVDT
+331 ELGEPIKTIVDT
-343 MTSTSIRI
+343 MTSTSNRI
-351 DAANSAI
+351 DDANGRIDDANSAI
-358 DDTQNDLDDEIDRAT
+358 DDTQDNLDAEIDRAT
-373 DAEGALD
+373 
-380 TRITKTEEGL
+380 TS
-390 EMEVSQRQTNDLDL
+390 EVAL
-404 STRISQ
+404 STRIDK
-410 TPHKIDLTA
+410 TDNDITLEVTRAKLAEEDLDA
-419 SGGEQ
+419 SLSLKLGR
-424 SVGITIQLYDENG
+424 DENDQ
-437 NLVDTSSDNANIQI
+437 VVSMINA
-451 TGVVTFNDLENAG
+451 
-464 STTINGANITTGTI
+464 
-478 SADRIDTENFVAKN
+478 SADQIKLMGNRLIVECNNFELDSSGRVHIIDSLLFDSGDATAIEIIGHDGK
-492 GNFTKSFNVE
+492 GNALLRN
-502 IPISRSK
+502 IN
-509 DFVIRAQSDELCFI
+509 L
-523 GREVYDIGLGGNL
+523 DIESVTTPDGFAL
-536 IYGIYFKKN
+536 
-545 RAYYAGPNGT
+545 
-555 EEIATKNDIPDMSDY
+555 ATKNDI
-570 ATKDDILTTSDLDNR
+570 LTTKELDKR
-585 YMHDKFSGGS
+585 YMYDKVSGGS
-595 DGTGSVFVHGIYYRS
+595 DGTGSIFVHSITYSS
-610 GILTVTTASVSSS
+610 GILTVTTASVKSS
-623 DERLKTNISDMPDL
+623 DERLKTNVSDMPDL

-675 IEAGIFLDDTGLI
+675 IEAGISIDDTGLI

-730 IEQLKLENVRIKGEL
+730 IEQLKLENVQIKGEL
-745 DILKQKLERLEE
+745 DILKQRLERMEE
-757 KLC
+757 RYANNV

>member
-235 PYNNVCVLDLTSEFD
+235 SYNNVCVLDLTSEFD

-255 DQLRAKTQEYIKDN
+255 DQLRDKTHEYIQDN

-343 MTSTSIRI
+343 MTSTNTRI
-351 DAANSAI
+351 DEANSAI
-358 DDTQNDLDDEIDRAT
+358 DDTQDNLDDEIDRAT
-373 DAEGALD
+373 GAEGAL
-380 TRITKTEEGL
+380 
-390 EMEVSQRQTNDLDL
+390 
-404 STRISQ
+404 STRIDKTDSDITLEVTRAKSAEGQ
-410 TPHKIDLTA
+410 LDASLQLKLGRDENDQVVSMINASADQISLRGNRLIIDSNNFQLDGDGHVYIVESLGFKASAYGENMDIIGLDGKGNPLLQNARIDLD
-419 SGGEQ
+419 
-424 SVGITIQLYDENG
+424 SVSDWYGDNIATENYVDDAITSIPDPP
-437 NLVDTSSDNANIQI
+437 VK
-451 TGVVTFNDLENAG
+451 
-464 STTINGANITTGTI
+464 NITTYPTGTHTGNI
-478 SADRIDTENFVAKN
+478 KKAIRFLNVIGGSN
-492 GNFTKSFNVE
+492 GTYQ
-502 IPISRSK
+502 
-509 DFVIRAQSDELCFI
+509 IR
-523 GREVYDIGLGGNL
+523 GEVYTIE
-536 IYGIYFKKN
+536 
-545 RAYYAGPNGT
+545 T
-555 EEIATKNDIPDMSDY
+555 
-570 ATKDDILTTSDLDNR
+570 
-585 YMHDKFSGGS
+585 GS
-595 DGTGSVFVHGIYYRS
+595 DRRIKDHITDLPEELESAYLNLHPVKFRYKPG
-610 GILTVTTASVSSS
+610 LKSS
-623 DERLKTNISDMPDL
+623 DS
-637 ESVYLKFKP
+637 SQY
-646 KKFRF
+646 
-651 DDRLKGYD
+651 
-659 HRWHYG
+659 HYG
-665 LLAQSVEESL
+665 FISQELEKALSDVGIRECDTSL
-675 IEAGIFLDDTGLI
+675 YEYLPVDTDEHVDLYVDD
-688 WKEPVY
+688 
-694 DDFHEREVICDE
+694 
-706 MVYKLDKDEL
+706 KLHHVNYREL
-716 HAMHIQM
+716 HALHVQM
-723 IQKQHKE
+723 IQKQQHE
-730 IEQLKLENVRIKGEL
+730 IESLKLENVQIKGEL

>member
-235 PYNNVCVLDLTSEFD
+235 SYNNVCVLDLTSEFD

-282 IKNPEVIEALQDVRL
+282 IKNPEVIEELQDVRL

-343 MTSTSIRI
+343 MTSTNTRI

-358 DDTQNDLDDEIDRAT
+358 DDAQDNLDDEIDRAT
-373 DAEGALD
+373 DAEG
-380 TRITKTEEGL
+380 
-390 EMEVSQRQTNDLDL
+390 VL
-404 STRISQ
+404 STRIDKTDNDITLEVARAKSAEGQ
-410 TPHKIDLTA
+410 LDA
-419 SGGEQ
+419 SLVMKLGRDENDQVVSMINASADQIMLLGNRLIVECNNFELD
-424 SVGITIQLYDENG
+424 SVGRVHIIDSLLFDSGDATGIEIIGHDGRHNALLQNI
-437 NLVDTSSDNANIQI
+437 NLDIES
-451 TGVVTFNDLENAG
+451 VT
-464 STTINGANITTGTI
+464 T
-478 SADRIDTENFVAKN
+478 
-492 GNFTKSFNVE
+492 
-502 IPISRSK
+502 
-509 DFVIRAQSDELCFI
+509 
-523 GREVYDIGLGGNL
+523 
-536 IYGIYFKKN
+536 
-545 RAYYAGPNGT
+545 
-555 EEIATKNDIPDMSDY
+555 PDGFAL
-570 ATKDDILTTSDLDNR
+570 ATKDDILTTSDLDQR
-585 YMHDKFSGGS
+585 YMYAKVSGGS
-595 DGTGSVFVHGIYYRS
+595 DGTGSVFVHGVYYSS

-623 DERLKTNISDMPDL
+623 DERLKTNVSDMPDL

-675 IEAGIFLDDTGLI
+675 IEAGISIYDTGLI

-723 IQKQHKE
+723 IQKQHNE
-730 IEQLKLENVRIKGEL
+730 IEQLKLENVQIKGEL
-745 DILKQKLERLEE
+745 DILKQRLERMEE
-757 KLC
+757 RYANHV

>member
-23 ATSCVVSETLNGEY
+23 ATSCVVKETLNSEY

-57 IIFAKPNSYDREQ
+57 IIFAKPNSYDQAQ

-81 GGLVTVNAEH
+81 GGIVTVNAEH

-98 LPVRGAIEHYAWY
+98 LPVRGALENYAWY
-111 VKDVFDHIK
+111 VNDVFEHIR

-131 SSDITEEKKAISLSK
+131 SSDITEEKKSINLSK
-146 PRSVKAFLGTDE
+146 PRSVKAFLGTDD

-179 ERGQNRGVSIEYGKN
+179 QRGQNRGVSIEYGKN

-225 DEDVVKILDT
+225 DDDVIKILDT
-235 PYNNVCVLDLTSEFD
+235 EYKNVCVLDLSSEFD

-255 DQLRAKTQEYIKDN
+255 DQLREKAQEYINDN

-282 IKNPEVIEALQDVRL
+282 IQNPEVIEALHDVRL
-297 GDTVGVKFIKIGVN
+297 GDTVSVKFIKIGVD
-311 TTSRCINYEFNV
+311 TTSRCISYEFNV

-331 GLGEPTKTIVDT
+331 ELGEPIKTIVDT
-343 MTSTSIRI
+343 MTSTSNRI
-351 DAANSAI
+351 DDANGRVDDANSAI
-358 DDTQNDLDDEIDRAT
+358 DDTQDNLDAEIDRAT
-373 DAEGALD
+373 
-380 TRITKTEEGL
+380 TS
-390 EMEVSQRQTNDLDL
+390 EVAL
-404 STRISQ
+404 STRIDK
-410 TPHKIDLTA
+410 TDNDITLEVTRAKLAEEDLDA
-419 SGGEQ
+419 SLSLKLGR
-424 SVGITIQLYDENG
+424 DENDQ
-437 NLVDTSSDNANIQI
+437 VVSMINA
-451 TGVVTFNDLENAG
+451 
-464 STTINGANITTGTI
+464 
-478 SADRIDTENFVAKN
+478 SADQIKLMGNRLIVECNNFELDSSGRVHIIDSLLFDSGDATAIEIIGHDGK
-492 GNFTKSFNVE
+492 GNALLRN
-502 IPISRSK
+502 IN
-509 DFVIRAQSDELCFI
+509 L
-523 GREVYDIGLGGNL
+523 DIESVTTQDGFAL
-536 IYGIYFKKN
+536 
-545 RAYYAGPNGT
+545 
-555 EEIATKNDIPDMSDY
+555 ATKNDI
-570 ATKDDILTTSDLDNR
+570 LTTKELDKR
-585 YMHDKFSGGS
+585 YMYDKVSGGS
-595 DGTGSVFVHGIYYRS
+595 DGTGSIFVHSITYSS
-610 GILTVTTASVSSS
+610 GILTVTTASVKSS
-623 DERLKTNISDMPDL
+623 DERLKTNVSDMPDL
-637 ESVYLKFKP
+637 ESVYMKFKP

-675 IEAGIFLDDTGLI
+675 IEAGISIDDTGLI

-730 IEQLKLENVRIKGEL
+730 IEQLKLENVQIKGEL
-745 DILKQKLERLEE
+745 DILKQRLERMEE
-757 KLC
+757 RYANNV